1 MQKSKDYRIE
11 ERNGGRCYS
20 VVFNQ
25 KNRKGDSLELII
37 EHADTAPELKNGA
50 GRTWKRLG
58 YTKSVIKEFWS
69 VLTYATDKDGQCW
82 GRYNPQ
88 HKILKDEYG
97 TRLVL
102 NFDYV
107 LDGCTAEN
115 METLIRATAKRF
127 FAC

>member
-1 MQKSKDYRIE
+1 MQKSKDYTIE
-11 ERNGGRCYS
+11 ERNNGRCYS

-25 KNRKGDSLELII
+25 PNRKGDHLEVVI

-58 YTKSVIKEFWS
+58 YTKTVIKEFWS
-69 VLTYATDKDGQCW
+69 VLTYATDKNGQCW

-88 HKILKDEYG
+88 HKLSEDKK
-97 TRLVL
+97 RLVL

>member
-1 MQKSKDYRIE
+1 MQKSKDYTIE
-11 ERNGGRCYS
+11 ERRGGRCYS

-25 KNRKGDSLELII
+25 KNRKGESLEMII

-69 VLTYATDKDGQCW
+69 VLTYATDKNGQCW

-88 HKILKDEYG
+88 HKLSEDKK
-97 TRLVL
+97 RLVL

-107 LDGCTAEN
+107 LDGCTVEN
-115 METLIRATAKRF
+115 RDLLIKAAARRF
-127 FAC
+127 FA

>member
-1 MQKSKDYRIE
+1 MQKSKDYIIE
-11 ERNGGRCYS
+11 ARNGGRSYS

-25 KNRKGDSLELII
+25 KNRKGDSLEMII

-69 VLTYATDKDGQCW
+69 VLTYATDKNGECW

-88 HKILKDEYG
+88 HKLSEDKK
-97 TRLVL
+97 RLVL

-115 METLIRATAKRF
+115 METLIKATAKKF